1 MPKACILFLL
11 TGNSVSRASSVQNR
25 YQGLQ
30 FVNFSKKGKN
40 ACKPPGWAV
49 EGKGRSGSWKVAIV
63 LTQDMQR
70 KWQRKTNNMKNWL
83 TC

>member
-30 FVNFSKKGKN
+30 FVNFSKKGKTL
-40 ACKPPGWAV
+40 ASHPAGPWKAK
-49 EGKGRSGSWKVAIV
+49 EDLDRGR
-63 LTQDMQR
+63 
-70 KWQRKTNNMKNWL
+70 WL
-83 TC
+83 LC